1 MSRSY
6 KHNFYIK
13 EHAHCGSN
21 KWRKRRA
28 NHIVRQYH
36 KLNVH
41 DARELWRLE
50 NMESIDEDWLV
61 FFKQSLILRDE
72 RHYNKMMNAFE
83 NVTPNKTYK
92 KMYESWNISD
102 YKVKFDGR
110 DIKRNYKYLF
120 K

>member
-28 NHIVRQYH
+28 NHVVRNYH

-50 NMESIDEDWLV
+50 NMETI
-61 FFKQSLILRDE
+61 E

-92 KMYESWNISD
+92 KLYESWDISD
-102 YKVKFDGR
+102 YRCAFDGR
-110 DIKRNYKYLF
+110 DIKNYYKYLF